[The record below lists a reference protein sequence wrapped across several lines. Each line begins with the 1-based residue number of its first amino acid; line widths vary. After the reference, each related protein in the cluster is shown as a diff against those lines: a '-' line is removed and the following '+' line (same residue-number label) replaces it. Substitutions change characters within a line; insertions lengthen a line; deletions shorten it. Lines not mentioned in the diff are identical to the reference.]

1 MPTCRNVL
9 IGGFLRNFA
18 GCIVTYYLPV
28 FHSKNFPANK
38 ALYASI
44 NAMIL
49 SLCGLF
55 ASVSS
60 GIMAD
65 VFEKRTLWA
74 KSLICMI
81 LQSISV
87 PLMCLTCWAT
97 HSFWLSII
105 AYAFYHTAASTYV
118 GPAMTMMQN
127 TAPPEL
133 QGNVVSAYFFVITIA

>member
-65 VFEKRTLWA
+65 VFEKKTLWA
-74 KSLICMI
+74 KALICMI

-87 PLMCLTCWAT
+87 PLMCLTCSSPGGD
-97 HSFWLSII
+97 H
-105 AYAFYHTAASTYV
+105 ASSGELRRAQASSGELRRDQARSRAV
-118 GPAMTMMQN
+118 CSSPA
-127 TAPPEL
+127 
-133 QGNVVSAYFFVITIA
+133 

>member
-1 MPTCRNVL
+1 
-9 IGGFLRNFA
+9 
-18 GCIVTYYLPV
+18 
-28 FHSKNFPANK
+28 
-38 ALYASI
+38 
-44 NAMIL
+44 MIL